1 MFGYGLDAEND
12 YRKDNLDNR
21 GSGLK
26 LQYDAPP
33 MSNLLPQTHR
43 QLHTGQRVDKVSCT
57 LWETTQAQMELTES
71 GPLPRVLPKSHPSQ
85 YVPVFFITK

>member
-33 MSNLLPQTHR
+33 MSNLLPQII
-43 QLHTGQRVDKVSCT
+43 DNCT
-57 LWETTQAQMELTES
+57 QVRELTRCHVHC
-71 GPLPRVLPKSHPSQ
+71 GKQHRLRWN
-85 YVPVFFITK
+85 